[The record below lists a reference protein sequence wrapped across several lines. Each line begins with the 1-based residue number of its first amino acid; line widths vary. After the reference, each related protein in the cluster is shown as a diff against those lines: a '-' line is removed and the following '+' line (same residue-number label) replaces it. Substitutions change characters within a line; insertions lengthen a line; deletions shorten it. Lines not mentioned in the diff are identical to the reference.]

1 MAFQAKF
8 KDRHTR
14 ISQATFAKVAVNG
27 TAREQQESSG
37 VRSLLSQQGKPLGS
51 LSQAPLDRD
60 CLHVAKQRTVSV
72 TEKPQLPA
80 ARLSPVTVGM

>member
-1 MAFQAKF
+1 MASQAKF

-14 ISQATFAKVAVNG
+14 ISKATFAKVAVNG

-51 LSQAPLDRD
+51 LCTSP
-60 CLHVAKQRTVSV
+60 TGSG
-72 TEKPQLPA
+72 LPA
-80 ARLSPVTVGM
+80 CGQAKNGVCH